1 MAITL
6 DPARP
11 GYAYQSLL
19 LSYLGDD
26 DPAEAQAA
34 TPAILR
40 ELVADAGPDLRTRP
54 EPREWSVIQLLG
66 HIVDGELSSSVRYRW
81 IVAHDRPD
89 LPGYDQDLWA
99 DRLHHEDADPAELL
113 TAFEG
118 LRALNLSL
126 WRRLPV
132 EDRSRVGL
140 HLERGPESY
149 ELTFA
154 LLAGHDRVH
163 VEQARRTLER
173 IRIGG

>member
-1 MAITL
+1 MTITL
-6 DPARP
+6 DPTRP
-11 GYAYQSLL
+11 GYEYQSLL
-19 LSYLGDD
+19 LSWLGDD

-40 ELVADAGPDLRTRP
+40 ALVAKAGPDLRTRP
-54 EPREWSVIQLLG
+54 APGEWSVIELIG
-66 HIVDGELSSSVRYRW
+66 HIVDGELASSVRYRW
-81 IVAHDRPD
+81 IVAHDRPE
-89 LPGYDQDLWA
+89 LSGYDQDRWA
-99 DRLHHEDADPAELL
+99 SRLHHEDADPDRLL

-118 LRALNLSL
+118 LRALNLDL

-132 EDRSRVGL
+132 EDRSRIGL

-163 VEQARRTLER
+163 VEQARRTLEQVR
-173 IRIGG
+173 AIR

>member
-1 MAITL
+1 MTISL
-6 DPARP
+6 DPTKP
-11 GYAYQSLL
+11 GYEYQRLL

-26 DPAEAQAA
+26 DPAQAQAE
-34 TPAILR
+34 TPRILR
-40 ELVADAGPDLRTRP
+40 ALVAEAGPDLRTRP
-54 EPREWSVIQLLG
+54 EPGEWSVIELLG
-66 HIVDGELSSSVRYRW
+66 HIMDGELSSAVRYRW
-81 IVAHDRPD
+81 IVGHDRPD

-99 DRLHHEDADPAELL
+99 SRLDHQHADPDTLL

-118 LRALNLSL
+118 LRALNLEL

-132 EDRSRVGL
+132 EDRTRVGI

-163 VEQARRTLER
+163 VEQARRTLEQVR
-173 IRIGG
+173 AAR

>member
-1 MAITL
+1 MTITL
-6 DPARP
+6 DPTRP
-11 GYAYQSLL
+11 GYEYQSLL
-19 LSYLGDD
+19 LSWLGDD

-40 ELVADAGPDLRTRP
+40 ALVSEAGPDLRTRP
-54 EPREWSVIQLLG
+54 APGEWSVIELIG
-66 HIVDGELSSSVRYRW
+66 HIVDGELASSVRYRW

-89 LPGYDQDLWA
+89 LPGYDQDRWA
-99 DRLHHEDADPAELL
+99 SRLHHEDADPDRLL

-118 LRALNLSL
+118 LRALNLDL

-163 VEQARRTLER
+163 VEQARRTLEQVR
-173 IRIGG
+173 AIR